1 MTDRL
6 FHIFNHLIFFPLMFA
21 GFIAYA
27 QPDNET
33 VLRNILSQYLETPGL
48 KFREYQGFTNAD
60 YLPDLVADTLSS
72 RTLAIGNPRVSYKQ
86 VEKKSY
92 LRRLEVR
99 LKIIGEM
106 PVDTTIF
113 YSDTLSGKVLRQINR
128 KSPEFLHTEDPT
140 LMGKWVKP
148 LAIIA
153 VSVGGVISLFYIR
166 SSL

>member
-1 MTDRL
+1 MKSRL
-6 FHIFNHLIFFPLMFA
+6 NNIFNYVVFMPLMFA
-21 GFIAYA
+21 GFTIYA
-27 QPDNET
+27 QPGNEAI
-33 VLRNILSQYLETPGL
+33 LQNMLSQYLETPGM

-60 YLPDLVADTLSS
+60 YLPDLVSDTLSAH
-72 RTLAIGNPRVSYKQ
+72 TLSIGNPRVTYQ
-86 VEKKSY
+86 RMEKKTY

-99 LKIIGEM
+99 LKISGEM
-106 PVDTTIF
+106 PADTTIF
-113 YSDTLSGKVLRQINR
+113 YSDTLSGKALRQINR
-128 KSPEFLHTEDPT
+128 KSPEFLHAEDPT